1 MKKDYNNSI
10 NKKEIRNAEMKKMT
24 VSKYE
29 EIRNGYEYTEN
40 NNEMIVKVVKK
51 FYSVRKP
58 SEMTNESMIEWLAK
72 NKINGKEL
80 NSMIHE
86 YYFDY
91 L

>member
-1 MKKDYNNSI
+1 M
-10 NKKEIRNAEMKKMT
+10 RNAEMKKMT

-40 NNEMIVKVVKK
+40 NNEMIVKIVKK
-51 FYSVRKP
+51 FYEIRKP
-58 SEMTNESMIEWLAK
+58 AEMTSEKMVEWLAK

-80 NSMIHE
+80 ESMMNE
-86 YYFDY
+86 YYLEY

>member
-1 MKKDYNNSI
+1 
-10 NKKEIRNAEMKKMT
+10 MKKMT

-40 NNEMIVKVVKK
+40 NNEIIVKIVKK
-51 FYSVRKP
+51 FYEIRKP
-58 SEMTNESMIEWLAK
+58 AETTSEKMVEWLAK

-80 NSMIHE
+80 ESMMNE
-86 YYFDY
+86 YYLEY

>member
-1 MKKDYNNSI
+1 
-10 NKKEIRNAEMKKMT
+10 MKKMT

-29 EIRNGYEYTEN
+29 EIRNSYEYTEN

-51 FYSVRKP
+51 FYGVRKP
-58 SEMTNESMIEWLAK
+58 SEMTSENMVEWLAK

-80 NSMIHE
+80 ESMMNE
-86 YYFDY
+86 YYLDY